1 MGCYKPDANTSHRVP
16 GVTATKPGG
25 VTATKDFTLPLLHVV
40 ILAVVQ
46 GVTEFLPIS
55 SSGHLDVVWKLFDWV
70 GWTVPENT
78 PSDRQIV
85 NIAAHV
91 GTLLAVCLYFWRDL
105 AQIAAGLAKLLMWQ
119 MNPSARLA
127 FYIVLGSLPIVI
139 VGYFFKEQ
147 ITGLQDNIRVIA
159 WATIGF
165 ALLLLI
171 ADRTGL
177 TVRRVE
183 HLGPAGAVFI
193 GLAQLLAFIPG
204 TSRSGITMTAARFL
218 GFERAEAARFSLLL
232 SIPAIF
238 GAGTLAGFDLY
249 ESGNAHLGFDAI
261 ATAAI
266 SFVVAFLAIM
276 LMLRWLRTAG
286 FLPFVCYRLLLGVA
300 LLVWIA

>member
-1 MGCYKPDANTSHRVP
+1 
-16 GVTATKPGG
+16 
-25 VTATKDFTLPLLHVV
+25 LPLLHVV

-46 GVTEFLPIS
+46 GITEFLPIS

-70 GWTVPENT
+70 DWAVPENT
-78 PSDRQIV
+78 SSERQIV

-105 AQIAAGLAKLLMWQ
+105 AQIALGMARLLMGQ
-119 MNPSARLA
+119 MSPGSRLA
-127 FYIVLGSLPIVI
+127 FYIVLGSLPIII

-147 ITGLQDNIRVIA
+147 ITGLQDNIQVIA

-165 ALLLLI
+165 AVLLLI

-183 HLGPAGAVFI
+183 HLGTAGALFI
-193 GLAQLLAFIPG
+193 GLAQVLAFVPG

-232 SIPAIF
+232 SIPAIL
-238 GAGTLAGFDLY
+238 GAGTLTGFDLY
-249 ESGNAHLGFDAI
+249 ESGNVRVGLDAFV
-261 ATAAI
+261 AAAI
-266 SFVVAFLAIM
+266 SFVVAFLAIV
-276 LMLRWLRTAG
+276 LMLRWLRAAG
-286 FLPFVCYRLLLGVA
+286 FLPFVIYRLFLGAA
-300 LLVWIA
+300 LLFWIA

>member
-1 MGCYKPDANTSHRVP
+1 M
-16 GVTATKPGG
+16 
-25 VTATKDFTLPLLHVV
+25 PLLHVV

-46 GVTEFLPIS
+46 GITEFLPIS

-70 GWTVPENT
+70 GWVVPENSS
-78 PSDRQIV
+78 SDRQVV

-105 AQIAAGLAKLLMWQ
+105 AQIAAGLAKFLVGQ
-119 MNPSARLA
+119 MNHGARLG
-127 FYIVLGSLPIVI
+127 FYIMLASLPIIV
-139 VGYFFKEQ
+139 VGYFFRDQ
-147 ITGLQDNIRVIA
+147 ITDLQDNIRVIA

-165 ALLLLI
+165 GVLLLV
-171 ADRTGL
+171 ADRTGM

-183 HLGPAGAVFI
+183 HLGTTGAVFI
-193 GLAQLLAFIPG
+193 GLVQVLAFIPG

-238 GAGTLAGFDLY
+238 GAGTLTGFDLY

-266 SFVVAFLAIM
+266 SFVVAFLAIV